1 MPLRSNSIAICKLCN
16 WVMVKKVCILISKL
30 NSLLKYQL
38 QKNTP
43 KRTHSEFST
52 ATVSSSHVRVR
63 GRAFH
68 YQAWKISTAAI
79 IDSHW
84 KKKKS
89 SPKSQIQVLSLCA
102 FVQEYIVGDFQ
113 KRERKNEVKR
123 KNAVIQDWICKVKR
137 ENTWEILPRTSQGAH
152 PLNWRYH
159 SIFI

>member
-1 MPLRSNSIAICKLCN
+1 
-16 WVMVKKVCILISKL
+16 MVKKVCILISKL

-52 ATVSSSHVRVR
+52 ATVSSSHARSVGEHFITRPGKSQLQLSLILVE
-63 GRAFH
+63 
-68 YQAWKISTAAI
+68 
-79 IDSHW
+79 
-84 KKKKS
+84 KKKS
-89 SPKSQIQVLSLCA
+89 SPKSQTQVLSLCA
-102 FVQEYIVGDFQ
+102 FVQEYIVRDFQ

-137 ENTWEILPRTSQGAH
+137 ENPWEILPRTSQGAH